1 MTAGW
6 LESLG
11 DAWVLART
19 GALRLVS
26 PLEALL
32 RRGRAPQAHL
42 PPLWLRRH
50 AGPVAAF
57 RSSAE
62 QAVELLERL
71 GLLRP
76 GLRILDFGCG
86 PGALLP
92 LLEPRLGADGSY
104 RGLDI
109 HRPSIAWCRGAC
121 ASDPRFSFD
130 VLGSAGGWPAATA
143 GSDLVLAKSVFTH
156 LLEDA
161 ARRSLAEIRRVLA
174 PGGRAVVTA
183 FTYDPERFG
192 PGPLPWFPFPGAGSP
207 VRWRRRSRPTAA
219 VAYERPLFESLVAE
233 AGLSTESFVLGFY
246 PGGSAPPIG
255 QDTLVLAPA

>member
-6 LESLG
+6 LEALG

-19 GALRLVS
+19 AALRAVS
-26 PLEALL
+26 PFEAVAR
-32 RRGRAPQAHL
+32 RRGTGAVL

-57 RSSAE
+57 RSSSE
-62 QAVELLERL
+62 QAIELLERL
-71 GLLRP
+71 ELLRP
-76 GLRILDFGCG
+76 DLRILDFGCG
-86 PGALLP
+86 PGALAPVLA
-92 LLEPRLGADGSY
+92 PRLGENGSY

-109 HRPSIAWCRGAC
+109 HRPSIEWCRRAC

-130 VLGSAGGWPAATA
+130 ALEGAGAWPAATA

-156 LLEDA
+156 LLEDD
-161 ARRSLAEIRRVLA
+161 ARRSLAQVRRVLA

-183 FTYDPERFG
+183 FTFDPERYG
-192 PGPLPWFPFPGAGSP
+192 AGPLPWFPFPGAGEP
-207 VRWRRRSRPTAA
+207 VRWRRRARPTAA
-219 VAYERPLFESLVAE
+219 VAYERPRFEALIAE
-233 AGLSTESFVLGFY
+233 SGLALENFVFGFY

-255 QDTLVLAPA
+255 QDTLVLALA